1 MYVLRIALF
10 LAIVLVVVGGGHL
23 YLYRRMFRDTT
34 DDRRIRRAGAVALGL
49 AAASLFLAR
58 SVFSRVHTGW
68 GDALGFAAWCWM
80 GVGLYLGMSLAVF
93 HLWRRVDDWRRAR
106 AGAPPISHE
115 RRQFLARAAVGGAGL
130 VAAGFSAYGV
140 RRAFAPPTIDEVAIR
155 LPRLP
160 RAFDGLRIVQ
170 VSDVH
175 VGDVLGRPFL
185 EDMVRRCN
193 ALRPD
198 LVAVTGDL
206 VDGRVSQ
213 LAPTVAALQGLRS
226 RWGTYFI
233 TGNHEYYSGDVEWC
247 AALERMGLTVL
258 RNRTVTL
265 RDGDA
270 RMDLV
275 GVDDYGQK
283 DRPRGWDLEEAVAGR
298 DPEHAAVLL
307 AHQPRAVEEAIDKG
321 IGLQLSG
328 HTHGGQL
335 FPMTGLMAALWRYS
349 AGLYRVGDGHVYVHR
364 GTGFWGP
371 PMRIGSPPEIAAIT
385 LTV

>member
-140 RRAFAPPTIDEVAIR
+140 RRAFAPPTIDEVAVR

-247 AALERMGLTVL
+247 TALQRMGLTVL

-270 RMDLV
+270 RLDLV

-307 AHQPRAVEEAIDKG
+307 AHQPRAVEEAIDKA

-335 FPMTGLMAALWRYS
+335 FPMTGLVAALWKYS

>member
-1 MYVLRIALF
+1 V
-10 LAIVLVVVGGGHL
+10 
-23 YLYRRMFRDTT
+23 
-34 DDRRIRRAGAVALGL
+34 
-49 AAASLFLAR
+49 FLAR
-58 SVFSRVHTGW
+58 AVFAKVHHGI
-68 GDALGFAAWCWM
+68 GDALSILAWCWM
-80 GVGLYLGMSLAVF
+80 GVGLYLGMALAVF
-93 HLWRRVDDWRRAR
+93 HLGRRGDEWLRRR
-106 AGAPPISHE
+106 RGDAPLSPD

-130 VAAGFSAYGV
+130 VAAGFTTYGV
-140 RRAFAPPTIDEVAIR
+140 RRAFAAPQIDELAVR
-155 LPRLP
+155 VPRLP

-175 VGDVLGRPFL
+175 IGDVLGRPFL

-193 ALRPD
+193 ALKPD

-206 VDGRVSQ
+206 VDGRVRWLS
-213 LAPTVAALQGLRS
+213 PTVSALQNLRS
-226 RWGTYFI
+226 RFGTYFI

-247 AALERMGLTVL
+247 DALSRMGLTVL

-265 RDGDA
+265 RDGGA
-270 RMDLV
+270 RLDLV
-275 GVDDYGQK
+275 GVDDYGK
-283 DRPRGWDLEEAVAGR
+283 KEEPRGWDLDAALAGR
-298 DPEHAAVLL
+298 NPEHAAVLL
-307 AHQPRAVEEAIDKG
+307 AHQPREVETAIDRG

-335 FPMTGLMAALWRYS
+335 FPMTGFVAAMWKYS

>member
-10 LAIVLVVVGGGHL
+10 LAIVLSVVVGGHV

-34 DDRRIRRAGAVALGL
+34 DDRRIRLAGAVALGL

-58 SVFSRVHTGW
+58 SVFSRVHSGW
-68 GDALGFAAWCWM
+68 GDALAFAAWCWM

-93 HLWRRVDDWRRAR
+93 HLGRRVNAWWGSRRS
-106 AGAPPISHE
+106 APPLSPE
-115 RRQFLARAAVGGAGL
+115 RRQFLARASVGGAGL

-140 RRAFAPPTIDEVAIR
+140 RRAFAPPAIDEVAIR

-175 VGDVLGRPFL
+175 IGDVLGRPFL

-206 VDGRVSQ
+206 VDGRVGQ
-213 LAPTVAALQGLRS
+213 LGPTISALQGLRS

-233 TGNHEYYSGDVEWC
+233 TGNHEYYSGDLEWC
-247 AALERMGLTVL
+247 AALESMGLTVL

-265 RDGDA
+265 RDGEA
-270 RMDLV
+270 RLDLV

-283 DRPRGWDLEEAVAGR
+283 ERPRGWDLEKAVAGR

-335 FPMTGLMAALWRYS
+335 VPMTGLVAALWRYS

>member
-58 SVFSRVHTGW
+58 SVFSRAHTGW

-106 AGAPPISHE
+106 AGAPPISRE

-140 RRAFAPPTIDEVAIR
+140 RRAFAPPTIDEVAVR

-335 FPMTGLMAALWRYS
+335 FPMTGLVAALWRYS

>member
-1 MYVLRIALF
+1 MYVLRLALF
-10 LAIVLVVVGGGHL
+10 LAIVLVVVVGGHV

-34 DDRRIRRAGAVALGL
+34 DDRRIRRVGAVLLGL

-93 HLWRRVDDWRRAR
+93 HLGSRVNARWRAWR
-106 AGAPPISHE
+106 GAPPVSPE

-140 RRAFAPPTIDEVAIR
+140 RRAFAPPAIDEVAIR
-155 LPRLP
+155 LPRLH

-175 VGDVLGRPFL
+175 IGDVLGRPFL
-185 EDMVRRCN
+185 EDMVHRCN

-213 LAPTVAALQGLRS
+213 LGPTVAALQGLRS

-233 TGNHEYYSGDVEWC
+233 TGNHEFYSGDLEWC

-270 RMDLV
+270 TLDLV
-275 GVDDYGQK
+275 GVDDFGQK
-283 DRPRGWDLEEAVAGR
+283 DRPRGWDLDAAVTGR
-298 DPEHAAVLL
+298 DPERAAVLF

-335 FPMTGLMAALWRYS
+335 FPMTELVAVLWKYS